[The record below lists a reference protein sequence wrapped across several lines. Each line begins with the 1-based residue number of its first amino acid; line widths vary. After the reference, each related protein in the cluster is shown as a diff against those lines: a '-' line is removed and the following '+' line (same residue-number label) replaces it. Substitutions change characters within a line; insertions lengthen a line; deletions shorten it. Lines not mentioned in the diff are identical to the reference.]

1 MQHIL
6 CGQVAEWF
14 NAPASKTGGAQALQ
28 SSNLCLSAIYNP
40 KAWTQKQRLSP

>member
-14 NAPASKTGGAQALQ
+14 NAPASKTGGAQALGGPK
-28 SSNLCLSAIYNP
+28 LSASAPEFKSLPVRHI
-40 KAWTQKQRLSP
+40 